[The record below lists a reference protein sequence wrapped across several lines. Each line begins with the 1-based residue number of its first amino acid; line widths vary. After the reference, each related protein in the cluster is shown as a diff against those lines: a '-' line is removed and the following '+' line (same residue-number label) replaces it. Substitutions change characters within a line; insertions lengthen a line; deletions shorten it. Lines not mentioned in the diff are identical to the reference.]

1 MNPSALF
8 YAKYKIHVS
17 YVKNKEISLG
27 HSLKSNK
34 DHDQPDKAS
43 NWTL

>member
-1 MNPSALF
+1 MNPPALF
-8 YAKYKIHVS
+8 YAKYQIHVL

-27 HSLKSNK
+27 DSFKSNK